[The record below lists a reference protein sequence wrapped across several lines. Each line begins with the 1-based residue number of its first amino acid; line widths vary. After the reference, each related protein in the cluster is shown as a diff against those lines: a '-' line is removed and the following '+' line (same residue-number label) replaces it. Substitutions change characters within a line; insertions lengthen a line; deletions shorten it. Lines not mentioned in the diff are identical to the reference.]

1 MSIFNKPLADRS
13 MSRHDTSAG
22 STAEASISVVGAGMR
37 IVGDVESNGVIKV
50 EGVIDG
56 SVRGARQV
64 LLGRSGVI
72 HGDVH
77 TADAV
82 IGGKVVG
89 SLNATDRVEIQG
101 TASVEGDIYTK
112 SIVVFEG
119 GCINGTVR
127 VGEGA
132 VESIAAAPPPA
143 VRLAAD
149 A

>member
-1 MSIFNKPLADRS
+1 
-13 MSRHDTSAG
+13 
-22 STAEASISVVGAGMR
+22 MR
-37 IVGDVESNGVIKV
+37 IVGDVETNGIIKV

-56 SVRGARQV
+56 AVRGARQV

-72 HGDVH
+72 HGDVR

-82 IGGKVVG
+82 IGGKIVG
-89 SLNATDRVEIQG
+89 SLLATDRVEIQG

-119 GCINGTVR
+119 GSINGTVR
-127 VGEGA
+127 VGEGTTH
-132 VESIAAAPPPA
+132 VAAPLPT
-143 VRLAAD
+143 VRLASD